1 MNFKFKNRYFF
12 ILGIAV
18 LVIVTAC
25 NQSSTKSEEQSSG
38 KIKVVTTTTMITDLL
53 HQVGGDQIIVQGL
66 MGSGVDPH
74 LYKATESDVTKL
86 YEADIII
93 YNGLHLEGKLVDI
106 LEKMQS
112 SSQKT
117 YAIGDAIPEQKLIN
131 ANAEYAQHDPH
142 IWFDINNWKL
152 AAQYVAQILTENDP
166 ENAAFYKERMS
177 TYLNDLAQLQN
188 EVKQSIAGLETEKR
202 VLITAHDAFE
212 YFGRAYNFEVVGLQG
227 ISTVSEAGAGDV
239 RKMADFIFERKIPA
253 IFVESSVP
261 VRNIQA
267 LRDAVQAR
275 GMDVKIG
282 GELYSDALGSSGT
295 AESTYIGM
303 FRYNVATIV
312 DALKNTNE

>member
-1 MNFKFKNRYFF
+1 MNHKIKNRFFF

-18 LVIVTAC
+18 LVFVAAC
-25 NQSSTKSEEQSSG
+25 NQSATKSEDKTSG
-38 KIKVVTTTTMITDLL
+38 KLRVVTTTTMITDLL
-53 HQVGGDQIIVQGL
+53 NQLGGDKIIVQGL

-117 YAIGDAIPEQKLIN
+117 YAIGDAIPEQKLIK

-152 AAQYVAQILTENDP
+152 AAQYVAQILSENDTA
-166 ENAAFYKERMS
+166 NGNFYKERLS
-177 TYLNDLAQLQN
+177 TYLNELAQMQN
-188 EVKQSIAGLETEKR
+188 EVKQSIAKLEPEKR

-227 ISTVSEAGAGDV
+227 ISTVSEAGAADV

-253 IFVESSVP
+253 VFVESSVP

-282 GELYSDALGSSGT
+282 GELFSDALGSAATPEGT
-295 AESTYIGM
+295 YVGM
-303 FRYNVATIV
+303 YRYNVATIV
-312 DALKNTNE
+312 GALKNTNE